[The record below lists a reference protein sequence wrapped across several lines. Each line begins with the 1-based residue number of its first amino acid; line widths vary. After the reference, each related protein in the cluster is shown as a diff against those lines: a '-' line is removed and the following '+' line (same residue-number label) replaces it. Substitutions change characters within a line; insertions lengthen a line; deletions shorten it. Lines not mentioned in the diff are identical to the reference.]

1 MNIKS
6 FRYSSTTDLNQGLAN
21 LLISLET
28 GLAADRHQVNPIEVG
43 TRVVAYVTDTLKR
56 GTHVIVGFARGTT
69 TDANPWGTDGLK
81 ATHEVAWVA
90 EAIRFI
96 PEDVVP
102 IVATNR
108 AHRDVARDLMA
119 AALAPRS

>member
-6 FRYSSTTDLNQGLAN
+6 FNYSSTTDLNQGPAN
-21 LLISLET
+21 LLISLT
-28 GLAADRHQVNPIEVG
+28 TRLVADRQQVNPIEVG
-43 TRVVAYVTDTLKR
+43 TPVVAYATDKHRR

-69 TDANPWGTDGLK
+69 TDANPWRTVDLK
-81 ATHEVAWVA
+81 ATHEVMWDT
-90 EAIRFI
+90 ETIRFI

-102 IVATNR
+102 NVVTNG